1 MEKKPSLSRPQRLL
15 KSEKWK
21 PYIRFEKETGRWIAK
36 AIKEDRPGR
45 KKMDKEMEGIM
56 DKMSSKIK
64 ILMERDELD
73 IIARI
78 VAYMYHDKKDDYI
91 GIASD
96 LRKEHIYKDLRSIDQ
111 WLSIQYQRLEDQDER
126 NKNLNKFDLE
136 IINEQSEQDKGK
148 HF

>member
-15 KSEKWK
+15 KSEKWR

-36 AIKEDRPGR
+36 AIREKRPGR
-45 KKMDKEMEGIM
+45 QEMEGIM

-78 VAYMYHDKKDDYI
+78 VAYMYHDKKDDYT

-111 WLSIQYQRLEDQDER
+111 WLNIQYQRLEDQDER
-126 NKNLNKFDLE
+126 NKNINEFDLE
-136 IINEQSEQDKGK
+136 IINEQSE
-148 HF
+148 